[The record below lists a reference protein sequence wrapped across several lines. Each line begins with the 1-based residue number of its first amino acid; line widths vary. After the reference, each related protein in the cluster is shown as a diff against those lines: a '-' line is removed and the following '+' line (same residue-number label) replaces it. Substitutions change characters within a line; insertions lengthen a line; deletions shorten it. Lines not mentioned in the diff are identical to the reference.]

1 MSEAPAAIIFD
12 FDGVIVE
19 SADIKTAAFRALYRP
34 FGPDVEA
41 AAVAYH
47 LANGGIS
54 RRTKIRHIHREH
66 LGIDL
71 TATELET
78 LAARFSALVEDAVV
92 AAPMVEG
99 AWEMLERLD
108 GRLPRF
114 VVSGTPT
121 EELTRIVARRG
132 LVRAFTEVHGS
143 PPEKP
148 PIIRD
153 ILSRYR
159 FAPADVVFVGDAMT
173 DWRAAQ
179 ETGIRFIGRVRES
192 MANPFPAGVPVVP
205 HLRGLAL

>member
-1 MSEAPAAIIFD
+1 MSEALAAIIFD

-19 SADIKTAAFRALYRP
+19 SGDIKTAAFRALYRP

-54 RRTKIRHIHREH
+54 RRTKIRHIHREY

-99 AWEMLERLD
+99 AEEMLKRLD
-108 GRLPRF
+108 GHLPRF

-121 EELTRIVARRG
+121 EELTRIVSRRG
-132 LVRAFTEVHGS
+132 LARAFTEVHGS

-153 ILSRYR
+153 ILSRYGLT
-159 FAPADVVFVGDAMT
+159 PADVVFVGDAMT

-192 MANPFPAGVPVVP
+192 MANPFPPDVPVVP